1 MLQSGPAL
9 EANSRVVFIYR
20 AVTHVS
26 NLCWFHF
33 SNLCWFHFSALWVF
47 SVGTRIKVWTPDH
60 LTWLAALQITLILI
74 KAQTRLSASEPRTD
88 GSAARFGLFALVLP
102 ASRYAQRSL
111 WAARW
116 PVGSHYCH
124 HQRKSSCQIPSKPKG
139 VRKMSVFFAPPP
151 LSTPSFFSENY
162 RVSISCWW
170 GTWQTGREENVP
182 GDMLW
187 LGV

>member
-1 MLQSGPAL
+1 MLQSGPVL

-20 AVTHVS
+20 AVTHV
-26 NLCWFHF
+26 

-74 KAQTRLSASEPRTD
+74 KAQTRLSASEPRAD

-139 VRKMSVFFAPPP
+139 VRKMSVFFAPP
-151 LSTPSFFSENY
+151 LSPRELSSVDLVLVRYVAN
-162 RVSISCWW
+162 R
-170 GTWQTGREENVP
+170 TGRERPWWHVVT
-182 GDMLW
+182 GSLMKLF
-187 LGV
+187 L